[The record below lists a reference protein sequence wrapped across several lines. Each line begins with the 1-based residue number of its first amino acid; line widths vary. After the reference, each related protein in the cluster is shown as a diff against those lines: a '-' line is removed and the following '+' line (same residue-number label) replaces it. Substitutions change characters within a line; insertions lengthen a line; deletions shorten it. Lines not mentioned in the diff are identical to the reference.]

1 MNDEVNSKDY
11 WNRRFRTDWREFG
24 GPQQTEMFARIA
36 LRLMP
41 PWLST
46 DIHANMRSLL
56 DAGCAEGE
64 AVALFRRRFGHDCRI
79 EGIDFSE
86 EAVERASA
94 KHGDGF
100 RTGDLTALDSD
111 FDVIFSSNTLEHFP
125 DPLAVLDAWTAHAKH
140 HVVLLLPFWEWRR
153 ESEHAFTFDHASLPA
168 SIAGRFVCTHFD
180 VQNTAKMPNTSWY
193 GFQALIVYS
202 SLEAIERLRL
212 SVDQLGHGLQPRSL
226 SVDEVISAR
235 AFGSTMHHAAALA
248 DEQGSR
254 LVAYDERLSQ
264 TVDAVNALSRA
275 IEEQSRQLQQGR
287 DEQSRQLQQE
297 REEQS
302 RQLQQE
308 REAAESSGRNLQ
320 QVLETLNAVNGA
332 TLRNDERLAGV
343 EKRIERAFAS
353 LQAERSGHALAE
365 LVSKS
370 QQSSSVLLD
379 TTARKLDAAIAR
391 QGEALGEKIHILEAQ
406 IGAQREVQAL
416 QAEVLALRTA
426 AAAADIDIARLSAS
440 EHALAQEL
448 EREREKVS
456 RLMTSSSWRI
466 TGPLRSVAG
475 SWYRFRGSS
484 RKQTLQQVSEAPHVP
499 PLETPAL
506 GTVVEPPRQ
515 DLVIVDEH
523 RSALQEI
530 LERHAGMPIVVLRPV
545 VDWDLPLFQRPH
557 HIAARL
563 AKAGYLYFYCTPNG
577 RDGVSGF
584 RRLDDNLYLTD
595 QFLLVNRIPGGKVL
609 HLYSTD
615 NHCTPDYVNERLSAG
630 DRLMY
635 EYIDEIHPSISG
647 FAIPPHVMEKH
658 AMLLGRPDVLCIAS
672 ADKLYHEV
680 DGVRDGGLVM
690 ATNGVEHEHFHG
702 RGRQNPPA
710 AIASLVAL
718 GKPIIGY
725 FGAFAVWFDYE
736 LVARLAS
743 ARPDYSILLLGWDY
757 DGSLDRSGIKQYPN
771 VHVLGPIPYQELPDY
786 ARFFDVSTIPFLIN
800 DITESTSPIKLFEYM
815 SLEHPIVTTNLPEC
829 RKYASVMVARDHG
842 QFIALVDRALDMR
855 GDTATRELLRT
866 DARANT
872 WDSKAAAIAAAI
884 AGQWPEY
891 APVPARREQAA

>member
-1 MNDEVNSKDY
+1 MNAQVNEEEVNSKNY
-11 WNRRFRTDWREFG
+11 WNRRFRTDWRELG
-24 GPQQTEMFARIA
+24 GPQQTETFARVA

-64 AVALFRRRFGHDCRI
+64 AVALFQRRFGHDCRI

-86 EAVERASA
+86 EAIERAKA
-94 KHGDGF
+94 KHGGDAF
-100 RTGDLTALDSD
+100 RAGDITALDAPY
-111 FDVIFSSNTLEHFP
+111 DVIFSSNTLEHFP
-125 DPLAVLDAWTAHAKH
+125 DPLAVLERWTAHARH

-168 SIAGRFVCTHFD
+168 SVAGRFVCTHFD

-193 GFQALIVYS
+193 GFQALVVYS

-212 SVDQLGHGLQPRSL
+212 SVDDLGHGLQPRSL
-226 SVDEVISAR
+226 SVDEVVAAR

-264 TVDAVNALSRA
+264 TVEAVNSLSRA
-275 IEEQSRQLQQGR
+275 IQ
-287 DEQSRQLQQE
+287 
-297 REEQS
+297 EQS

-308 REAAESSGRNLQ
+308 REAAASDGASLAR
-320 QVLETLNAVNGA
+320 VLETLQAMNGA
-332 TLRNDERLAGV
+332 SERQHERLAAL
-343 EKRIERAFAS
+343 EERIERAFAA
-353 LQAERSGHALAE
+353 LQAERSDASLAQ
-365 LVSKS
+365 LLSKA
-370 QQSSSVLLD
+370 QESSSAQIERAARALD
-379 TTARKLDAAIAR
+379 SAIVR
-391 QGEALGEKIHILEAQ
+391 RTDALGEKIHVLEAQ
-406 IGAQREVQAL
+406 IGAQREVHAL
-416 QAEVLALRTA
+416 QAEVLALRKA
-426 AAAADIDIARLSAS
+426 AASADIDIARLNAA
-440 EHALAQEL
+440 ERLLAQEL

-456 RLMTSSSWRI
+456 RLLASSSWRI

-475 SWYRFRGSS
+475 GWYRLRGSQ
-484 RKQTLQQVSEAPHVP
+484 RRQTLQQLSDAPHVP
-499 PLETPAL
+499 PLEAAALPAA
-506 GTVVEPPRQ
+506 VEPPRQ
-515 DLVIVDEH
+515 EIVIVDEH

-530 LERHAGMPIVVLRPV
+530 LQRHAGMPIIVLRPV

-577 RDGVSGF
+577 RDGVDGF
-584 RRLDDNLYLTD
+584 RRLGDSLYLTD
-595 QFLLVNRIPGGKVL
+595 QFLLVNRIPGGKIV

-615 NHCTPDYVNERLSAG
+615 NHCTPDYVRERLSAG

-658 AMLLGRPDVLCIAS
+658 SMLLGRPDVLCIAS
-672 ADKLYHEV
+672 ADKLYREV
-680 DGVRDGGLVM
+680 DEVRDGGLVM

-710 AIASLVAL
+710 ALAGLVAL

-736 LVARLAS
+736 LVARLAA

-757 DGSLDRSGIKQYPN
+757 DGSLDRSGIRQYPN

-842 QFIALVDRALDMR
+842 EFVALVDRALDMR
-855 GDTATRELLRT
+855 GDTATIELLRA

-872 WDSKAAAIAAAI
+872 WDSKAEAIAAAI
-884 AGQWPEY
+884 AQQWPEC
-891 APVPARREQAA
+891 APALPARREQAA